1 MELCPSISISS
12 VENSL
17 RKMVENGELIRGGSG
32 FKYPCAVCSFGTPY
46 GRLLLVVCNG
56 QLTICLIRHIIKKN
70 KDKRKCLRLSFMIRK
85 TPPAAIELARK
96 YKADYER
103 RFGR

>member
-46 GRLLLVVCNG
+46 GRLLLVVC
-56 QLTICLIRHIIKKN
+56 
-70 KDKRKCLRLSFMIRK
+70 
-85 TPPAAIELARK
+85 
-96 YKADYER
+96 
-103 RFGR
+103 